1 MHHPSRPRAPALAL
15 LAAATVAAALLPHA
29 ARAEKS
35 ALRECTDSAWADYNE
50 CLMETDSYIFR
61 KGCDYDFMMSYEKC
75 HIVHWRETL
84 GIN

>member
-1 MHHPSRPRAPALAL
+1 MHHRSRPRAPALAV

-35 ALRECTDSAWADYNE
+35 ALKECTDTAWANYNE
-50 CLMETDSYIFR
+50 CLMEADSYFFQ

-75 HIVHWRETL
+75 QIVHWRETL
-84 GIN
+84 GLS